1 MSILKLLG
9 KYTFDVKTTMILAS
23 AFDAAWLSLQQ
34 SGGALVSDNQSSGTR
49 ELLAKR
55 IIEIAEH
62 GERDRQRIVNDA
74 LAQFAV

>member
-1 MSILKLLG
+1 MSVLKLLG
-9 KYTFDVKTTMILAS
+9 KYAFDIKTTMILAS
-23 AFDAAWLSLQQ
+23 AFDAAWLSLQK
-34 SGGALVSDNQSSGTR
+34 SGGALVSDNQIPVTR

-62 GERDRQRIVNDA
+62 GERDRQRIVNEA

>member
-9 KYTFDVKTTMILAS
+9 KYAFDIKTTMILAS
-23 AFDAAWLSLQQ
+23 AFDAAWLSLQK
-34 SGGALVSDNQSSGTR
+34 SGGAVVSDPQISETR

-74 LAQFAV
+74 LAQFVV